1 MIWLTF
7 SLVKQNKGR
16 TPAPSYHPSRDS
28 FEMHRKFFI
37 DAITEPPRDHSTAK
51 QAVSPVAT
59 SRVYVSYHDF
69 LQALRRD
76 NYRCM
81 VTGWVDI
88 NCHEVMTDTEQ
99 KQFGVVGAL
108 LTTTN
113 FCHIFPP
120 STNWG
125 IEREAQDHAKVLSL
139 TPSFQCRLLI

>member
-28 FEMHRKFFI
+28 VELHRKFFI

-51 QAVSPVAT
+51 QAVSPLAT
-59 SRVYVSYHDF
+59 SRVYVSNHDF

-81 VTGWVDI
+81 VTGCVDS
-88 NCHEVMTDTEQ
+88 NSRKAMTDTEQ
-99 KQFGVVGAL
+99 QQFGVVGAFI
-108 LTTTN
+108 THTN

-120 STNWG
+120 STNLG
-125 IEREAQDHAKVLSL
+125 LKPEVQDHPKVLLL

>member
-28 FEMHRKFFI
+28 VEMHRNFYI
-37 DAITEPPRDHSTAK
+37 NAIAEPPKDHSTAK
-51 QAVSPVAT
+51 RAVSPLAT
-59 SRVYVSYHDF
+59 SRVYVSNHDF
-69 LQALRRD
+69 LQALLRD

-81 VTGWVDI
+81 VTGAVDR
-88 NCHEVMTDTEQ
+88 NAYNAMRDTERQ
-99 KQFGVVGAL
+99 QFGLVGAIQ
-108 LTTTN
+108 TTTN

-120 STNWG
+120 STNLG
-125 IEREAQDHAKVLSL
+125 LKPEVQDHPKVLSL

>member
-16 TPAPSYHPSRDS
+16 TPAPSYHPSRNS

-81 VTGWVDI
+81 VTGWVDS
-88 NCHEVMTDTEQ
+88 NSRKAMTDTEQ
-99 KQFGVVGAL
+99 QQFGAVGAL

-125 IEREAQDHAKVLSL
+125 IERESQDHPKVLSL

>member
-16 TPAPSYHPSRDS
+16 TPAPWYHPSRDS
-28 FEMHRKFFI
+28 FQTARSFFI
-37 DAITEPPRDHSTAK
+37 NAMTGPPWDHSTAK
-51 QAVSPVAT
+51 QAVSPLAT
-59 SRVYVSYHDF
+59 SRVYVSNHDF

-81 VTGWVDI
+81 VTGCVDS
-88 NCHEVMTDTEQ
+88 NCHEAMTDTERQ
-99 KQFGVVGAL
+99 QFSVVGAF
-108 LTTTN
+108 LTHTN

-125 IEREAQDHAKVLSL
+125 IEPEVPGHPKVLSL